1 MRRRFV
7 LAAAVAAGL
16 GLAAQ
21 PASAA
26 DTYRFMTGPQGGAW
40 VPLAGSLKAM
50 WEKAIPD
57 VSVQTQ
63 PGAGIANVLGVH
75 QGKAEIGFGN
85 SISTVDGMQGAEPFK
100 EKTANVCQ
108 LASLYPQYFKVAVL
122 AGAGINSVADLKGK
136 SVAIQTRGNTA
147 EVATQ
152 HILKVFGMD
161 YMAIK
166 PNFIPSYTDAVSMM
180 KDGHAQ
186 AFTLGTTI
194 PSSAVMDLASAR
206 DMKIL
211 NFSDDTVA
219 KMRQI
224 NPGYAK
230 VSIPANTYPKQTQ
243 PVQVVGYAAH
253 LIASCKLPADRVYAM
268 TKTMHA
274 NFRDLILINKAM
286 EATTPKMMAEDIGV
300 PLHPG
305 AARYFKEIGAL

>member
-1 MRRRFV
+1 MRRSFV
-7 LAAAVAAGL
+7 FAAVIAGL
-16 GLAAQ
+16 GLASSA
-21 PASAA
+21 ASAA
-26 DTYRFMTGPQGGAW
+26 DTLRFMTGPQGGAW

-57 VSVQTQ
+57 VSVQTS

-75 QGKAEIGFGN
+75 QGKADIAFGN

-108 LASLYPQYFKVAVL
+108 IASLYPQYFKVVVL
-122 AGAGINSVADLKGK
+122 ADAGINSIADLKGK
-136 SVAIQTRGNTA
+136 SVAIQPRGNTA
-147 EVATQ
+147 EVATA
-152 HILKVFGMD
+152 HILQVFGMN
-161 YMAIK
+161 YAALGK
-166 PNFIPSYTDAVSMM
+166 ANFIPSYSDAVSMM

-206 DMKIL
+206 DMKVL
-211 NFSDDTVA
+211 PFDDATVG

-253 LIASCKLPADRVYAM
+253 LIASCKLPAERVYAM

-274 NFRDLILINKAM
+274 NFKDLVLINKAM
-286 EATTPKMMAEDIGV
+286 DATTPKMMAEDIGV
-300 PLHPG
+300 PMHPG

>member
-1 MRRRFV
+1 MMRRRV
-7 LAAAVAAGL
+7 LAAVFAAGL
-16 GLAAQ
+16 GFAAGT
-21 PASAA
+21 ASAA
-26 DTYRFMTGPQGGAW
+26 ETIRFMTGPQGGAW

-50 WEKAIPD
+50 WEKAMPD
-57 VSVQTQ
+57 LSVQTT

-108 LASLYPQYFKVAVL
+108 LASLYPQYFKVVVL
-122 AGAGINSVADLKGK
+122 ADAGINSIADLKGK
-136 SVAIQTRGNTA
+136 SVAIQPRGNTA
-147 EVATQ
+147 EVATL
-152 HILKVFGMD
+152 HILKTAGLD
-161 YMAIK
+161 YSAIK
-166 PNFIPSYTDAVSMM
+166 PNFIPSYSDAVSLM

-194 PSSAVMDLASAR
+194 PSSAVMDLASSR
-206 DMKIL
+206 DMKVL
-211 NFSDDTVA
+211 SFSDDTVA

-253 LIASCKLPADRVYAM
+253 LIASCKLPADRVYTM

-274 NFRDLILINKAM
+274 NFKDLVLINKAM
-286 EATTPKMMAEDIGV
+286 DITTPKMMAEDIGV

>member
-1 MRRRFV
+1 
-7 LAAAVAAGL
+7 
-16 GLAAQ
+16 
-21 PASAA
+21 
-26 DTYRFMTGPQGGAW
+26 MTGPQGGAW
-40 VPLAGSLKAM
+40 VPLGGSLKAM
-50 WEKAIPD
+50 WEKAMPG
-57 VSVQTQ
+57 STVQTM

-85 SISTVDGMQGAEPFK
+85 SISTVDGIQGLEPFK

-108 LASLYPQYFKVAVL
+108 IASLYPQYFKVAVL
-122 AGAGINSVADLKGK
+122 TDAKIDSVADLKGK

-161 YMAIK
+161 YAALGK
-166 PNFIPSYTDAVSMM
+166 ANFIPSYTDAVSMM

-211 NFSDDTVA
+211 NFSDDVVA

-230 VSIPANTYPKQTQ
+230 VSIPANTYPKQSQ

-253 LIASCKLPADRVYAM
+253 LIASCKLPEDRVYTM
-268 TKTMHA
+268 TKAMHA
-274 NFRDLILINKAM
+274 NFKDLALINKAM
-286 EATTPKMMAEDIGV
+286 DATTPKMMAEDIGV

-305 AARYFKEIGAL
+305 AAKYYREIGAL